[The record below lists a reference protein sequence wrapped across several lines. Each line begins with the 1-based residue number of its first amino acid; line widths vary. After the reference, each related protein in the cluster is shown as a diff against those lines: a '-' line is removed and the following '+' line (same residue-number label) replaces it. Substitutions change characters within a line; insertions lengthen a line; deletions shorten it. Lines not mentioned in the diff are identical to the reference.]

1 MNHSSQTIFN
11 SRLAQLWE
19 FENTF
24 LLLIATI
31 NFLIF
36 MPWLHW
42 SQSDYSQMPVRQIK
56 PLNKSNSNFYELR
69 VPKIHH
75 GCQNADFRVDTTLG
89 PLSLRTLYYHSGGAI
104 LRLALKQNANLN
116 QYFGHFFYAR
126 EAATSDFFYGSC
138 HGNLIYIH
146 F

>member
-1 MNHSSQTIFN
+1 
-11 SRLAQLWE
+11 
-19 FENTF
+19 
-24 LLLIATI
+24 
-31 NFLIF
+31 
-36 MPWLHW
+36 
-42 SQSDYSQMPVRQIK
+42 MPVRQIK

>member
-1 MNHSSQTIFN
+1 MG
-11 SRLAQLWE
+11 
-19 FENTF
+19 
-24 LLLIATI
+24 
-31 NFLIF
+31 
-36 MPWLHW
+36 
-42 SQSDYSQMPVRQIK
+42 VK
-56 PLNKSNSNFYELR
+56 
-69 VPKIHH
+69 
-75 GCQNADFRVDTTLG
+75 NADYRVDTTLG